1 MSEPREPLDLAAERQ
16 RAAAD
21 ALASVWV
28 SASAGTGKTKVLT
41 DRVLS
46 LLVTRPDLEPHRILC
61 LTFTRAAAAEMASRV
76 ADRLGRWALA
86 DEADLTRELV
96 ALLGHPP
103 SERQSARAR
112 QLLAAVLDA
121 PGGMTIMTIHAFCQ
135 SLLRR
140 FPLEAQIAPHFALVE
155 ERDAADMLADALEEV
170 LSRAID
176 GRDELLAQALG
187 AITRHVQ
194 DGEQFTSLIKS
205 LTAARGRVRR
215 LIEHTGGI
223 ESAVIRLY
231 EALGIDRAETM
242 ESIAATAS
250 DDSAFDAAALR
261 RACAIMTEG
270 SKTDIDRGT
279 LIANWLAKPER
290 RSVDFDLYCGA
301 FLTDDRHKKEIKI
314 FNRLVTKKISD
325 KHPDIAESLLREAD
339 RLFQTCARMRSAEIA
354 RCTAA
359 LLHIGAALLAQYERR
374 KADRG
379 LVDYDDLIAQ
389 ASALL
394 SRPGIAPWV
403 LYKLDGGIDHILID
417 EAQDTSPNQWAIVR
431 ALAEEFFAGLGQHDA
446 PRTIFAVGDLK
457 QSIYS
462 FQGADPYFFQQMRGV
477 FEKRVTAAHGRWRPV
492 ELEVSF
498 RSAPAVLTAIDAIFE
513 QPDASDGVALDV
525 RAIRHI
531 ARRVGEAGLVELW
544 PAVSPREAEGPTP
557 WKPPVERIRAD
568 SAQTRL
574 ARLIAARIERMV
586 ATREMLTSEGRP
598 IRPGDIIVLVRHR
611 TGFVDDLVRA
621 LKELRIDVAGADRM
635 HLVQQMAVMDLMAL
649 GHVALLP
656 EDDLTLATVL
666 KGPLIE
672 LSEEQLFTLAHARTG
687 TLWDALRLQARNDD
701 TFARAFGILRTI
713 LARADILA
721 PYEFYS
727 EILGGP
733 LRGRE
738 KLLTRLGPDAE
749 DPLAE
754 FVNLALAYEKAHVPT
769 LEGFLH
775 WIEIGDVEIKR
786 DLEHG
791 ERDAVRVLTVHGAKG
806 LEAPIVF
813 LPDTLQVPRLDERFF
828 WPSDKH
834 DKEFLVWA
842 PKRALHDPL
851 CDAEREAVKSLRE
864 QEYRRLLYVALT
876 RARDRL
882 YICGWHT
889 KTKAPDGCWY
899 NLIERG
905 LSGIAETV
913 DDEFLAAAEETDAS
927 TVLRLQ
933 SPQTAPIK
941 SHQAKADIAVLPLP
955 SWVRTAAPV
964 EESPPRPLAPSRPD
978 GAEPPV
984 VSPLGEDQ
992 GARFRRG
999 RIVHSLLQTLPDI
1012 AQHDRQAAARRFV
1025 ARPAHDLA
1033 PDEQEAIVRETL
1045 AVLSAPESAFLFAPG
1060 SRAEVPLVGR
1070 IGDSII
1076 SAQLDRIAVTAE
1088 SVSVVDF
1095 KTNRPPPANPADVPD
1110 IYLQQMAIYRAAL
1123 ALVYPGKRID
1133 CYLLW
1138 TDATRL
1144 MQLSEELLK
1153 LRHLDAAPPQT

>member
-1 MSEPREPLDLAAERQ
+1 MSEPSDPLALAAERQ

-86 DEADLTRELV
+86 DEADLTKELV

-140 FPLEAQIAPHFALVE
+140 FPLEAQMAPHFALVE
-155 ERDAADMLADALEEV
+155 ERDATDMLADALEEV

-176 GRDELLAQALG
+176 GHDEVLSQSLA

-194 DGEQFTSLIKS
+194 DGEQFTSLIRS

-215 LIEHTGGI
+215 LIENAGGI
-223 ESAVIRLY
+223 EGAIARLY
-231 EALGIDRAETM
+231 NGLGVDPSETM
-242 ESIAATAS
+242 DGIAAAAS
-250 DDSAFDAAALR
+250 EDTAFDVDLLR
-261 RACAIMTEG
+261 RACNVLLDG
-270 SKTDIDRGT
+270 KKSDQDRGL
-279 LIANWLAKPER
+279 LIAGFLAKTER
-290 RSVDFDLYCGA
+290 TPADFDTYCDA
-301 FLTDDRHKKEIKI
+301 YLTAGRTIRA
-314 FNRLVTKKISD
+314 NLMTKDIALKN
-325 KHPDIAESLLREAD
+325 PDIAESLAREAD
-339 RLFQTCARMRSAEIA
+339 RLFQTCTRMRSAELA

-359 LLHIGAALLAQYERR
+359 LLHIGAALLAQYEGR
-374 KADRG
+374 KSDRG
-379 LVDYDDLIAQ
+379 LVDYDDLIAR

-417 EAQDTSPNQWAIVR
+417 EAQDTSPDQWAIVR
-431 ALAEEFFAGLGQHDA
+431 ALADEFFAGAGQRDT
-446 PRTIFAVGDLK
+446 PRTVFAVGDLK

-462 FQGADPYFFQQMRGV
+462 FQGADPRFFQKMRGI
-477 FEKRVTAAHGRWRPV
+477 FEARVKDSQGRWSPV
-492 ELEVSF
+492 ELDVSF
-498 RSAPAVLTAIDAIFE
+498 RSVPTVLQAIDAVFA
-513 QPDASDGVALDV
+513 QPDASDGVALDE
-525 RAIRHI
+525 RLIRHI

-574 ARLIAARIERMV
+574 ARLIAQRIERMV
-586 ATREMLTSEGRP
+586 RAPEILGSEGRA
-598 IRPGDIIVLVRHR
+598 IRPGDIMVLVRHR
-611 TGFVDDLVRA
+611 TGFVDDLIRA

-666 KGPLIE
+666 KGPLID
-672 LSEEQLFTLAHARTG
+672 LSEDQLFTLAHARTG
-687 TLWDALRLQARNDD
+687 TLWDALRIQARNDAA
-701 TFARAFGILRTI
+701 FAQAFDILSTV
-713 LARADILA
+713 LARADFLA
-721 PYEFYS
+721 PYEFYT

-738 KLLTRLGPDAE
+738 KLLARLGPDAE

-754 FVNLALAYEKAHVPT
+754 FVNLALAFEKAHVPT

-775 WIEIGDVEIKR
+775 WIEVGDVEIKR

-791 ERDAVRVLTVHGAKG
+791 ERDAVRVLTIHGAKG

-813 LPDTLQVPRLDERFF
+813 LPDTLQIPRLDERFF
-828 WPSDKH
+828 WPD
-834 DKEFLVWA
+834 DAEAGEFLVWA
-842 PKRALHDPL
+842 PKRALHDAL
-851 CDAEREAVKSLRE
+851 CDSERDRIKILRE

-889 KTKAPDGCWY
+889 KTKAPEGSWY

-905 LSGIAETV
+905 LSGVAESV
-913 DDEFLAAAEETDAS
+913 EDGFLAAAKETDSA
-927 TVLRLQ
+927 TLLRLQ

-941 SHQAKADIAVLPLP
+941 SQKSKADLSVEPLP
-955 SWVRTAAPV
+955 AWAHEIAPV

-992 GARFRRG
+992 GLRFRRG
-999 RIVHSLLQTLPDI
+999 RIVHSLLQTLPDLSP
-1012 AQHDRQAAARRFV
+1012 QDRPAAARRFV
-1025 ARPAHDLA
+1025 ARPAHDLS
-1033 PDEQEAIVRETL
+1033 PDEQDAIVRETL

-1070 IGDSII
+1070 IGDSVI

-1095 KTNRPPPANPADVPD
+1095 KTNRPPPATPAEVPAL
-1110 IYLQQMAIYRAAL
+1110 YLQQMAIYRAAL

-1144 MQLSEELLK
+1144 MALPEELLK
-1153 LRHLDAAPPQT
+1153 VPHLDAAPPQT